1 MQQSRLLIMQFVGL
15 ILEARFAHSRIFIA
29 LKFCVKKPQTF
40 TFHIGELES
49 SSFGLF
55 LGRAAR
61 RKSPWEMKFF
71 AILNWNEEGF
81 SEPSCFAIKSVVDY
95 NFYEAFKKCD
105 DKVLQEE
112 FEFFLGV
119 LSDLTFI
126 KFDRKFCPFISQSLI
141 NW

>member
-1 MQQSRLLIMQFVGL
+1 MRAKRAMFTFLVDKSSLKMPKWHFQMRLFKEFFNTVNFISFSNGHVVNATKSVTYYAICRSNSR
-15 ILEARFAHSRIFIA
+15 ARFAHSRIFIA

-40 TFHIGELES
+40 TFHIREE

-81 SEPSCFAIKSVVDY
+81 SEPSCFAIKSGW
-95 NFYEAFKKCD
+95 
-105 DKVLQEE
+105 L
-112 FEFFLGV
+112 
-119 LSDLTFI
+119 
-126 KFDRKFCPFISQSLI
+126 
-141 NW
+141 

>member
-1 MQQSRLLIMQFVGL
+1 
-15 ILEARFAHSRIFIA
+15 
-29 LKFCVKKPQTF
+29 
-40 TFHIGELES
+40 
-49 SSFGLF
+49 
-55 LGRAAR
+55 
-61 RKSPWEMKFF
+61 MKFF

-112 FEFFLGV
+112 FEFFSRV

-126 KFDRKFCPFISQSLI
+126 KFDRKFCPFISELCLI
-141 NW
+141 N